1 MTQNNIRRLW
11 ASGKPVL
18 NGWLSIG
25 NAFTAE
31 ILSQQ
36 GYDALTIDQQHGF
49 LGHDALAPMLQA
61 MKAAPVTPM
70 VRVPWLS
77 AGDIMKALDGGAL
90 GIICPMVNTVAD
102 AARLVSYMRYPPH
115 GQRSFGP
122 TRANFSAG
130 RGYASEANDE
140 ILCLAMIETAEAMEN
155 LEAIVATPGLD
166 GVYIGPA
173 DLTLG
178 ITNGALAPGFDR
190 EEPQMLEAIHKIRQA
205 ASDAGIRACIHCGTP
220 EYAARAL
227 GWGFNMSTLSNDVR
241 LLASQADATVKKA
254 RALMNSESS
263 DATPTQT
270 GGY

>member
-1 MTQNNIRRLW
+1 
-11 ASGKPVL
+11 
-18 NGWLSIG
+18 
-25 NAFTAE
+25 
-31 ILSQQ
+31 
-36 GYDALTIDQQHGF
+36 
-49 LGHDALAPMLQA
+49 
-61 MKAAPVTPM
+61 
-70 VRVPWLS
+70 
-77 AGDIMKALDGGAL
+77 
-90 GIICPMVNTVAD
+90 
-102 AARLVSYMRYPPH
+102 
-115 GQRSFGP
+115 
-122 TRANFSAG
+122 
-130 RGYASEANDE
+130 
-140 ILCLAMIETAEAMEN
+140 MIETAEAMEN

-254 RALMNSESS
+254 RALMNAESS

>member
-1 MTQNNIRRLW
+1 
-11 ASGKPVL
+11 
-18 NGWLSIG
+18 
-25 NAFTAE
+25 
-31 ILSQQ
+31 
-36 GYDALTIDQQHGF
+36 
-49 LGHDALAPMLQA
+49 
-61 MKAAPVTPM
+61 
-70 VRVPWLS
+70 
-77 AGDIMKALDGGAL
+77 MKALDAGAY
-90 GIICPMVNTVAD
+90 GIICPMVNTAAD

-130 RGYASEANDE
+130 PGYASEANDE

-190 EEPQMLEAIHKIRQA
+190 EEPQMLDAIHQIRQA

-227 GWGFNMSTLSNDVR
+227 GWGFNMTTLSNDVR

-254 RALMNSESS
+254 RALMTAESS
-263 DATPTQT
+263 DAATTQT